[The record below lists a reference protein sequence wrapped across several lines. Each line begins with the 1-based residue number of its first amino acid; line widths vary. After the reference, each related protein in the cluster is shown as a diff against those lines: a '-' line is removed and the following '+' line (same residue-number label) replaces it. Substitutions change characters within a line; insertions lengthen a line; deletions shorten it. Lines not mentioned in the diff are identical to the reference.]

1 MYFLKKV
8 IRVVINLEKNQ
19 GVKAWIQT
27 LMNLNR
33 SIPMSGLDHIY
44 EISKMLMMHFNFKTL
59 DMKRYESINEVPM
72 FKDEIFI
79 KHIQPLTINYG
90 FLLVTN
96 INMYIQPV
104 TTKEDKVA
112 RFNLKSIQRM
122 FKRRHNL
129 KDLALEMFTQD
140 GASYFMAFDGP
151 DIRDKIF
158 EVVRHRSPS
167 CKTNIDVDL
176 EELTESWKSR
186 EMSNYEYLLKLNEFA
201 QRSLNDLSQYP
212 VFPWVIQ
219 DYISEELDLKDP
231 KVYRDLTKPIGA
243 LNQDRL
249 KGFIERSQHYNQGQ
263 VYLYGTH
270 YSSPFYVVGYLVR
283 QYPLYMLHLNNGRF
297 DRSDRIF
304 NSIAEDW
311 KVVDSNTA
319 MHEQLIYCQRADPSI
334 L

>member
-1 MYFLKKV
+1 MH
-8 IRVVINLEKNQ
+8 VVIQLEKNQ

-33 SIPMSGLDHIY
+33 SISLSGLDHIY
-44 EISKMLMMHFNFKTL
+44 EISKMLMMHFNFKSL
-59 DMKRYESINEVPM
+59 DMNRLESINEVPM

-96 INMYIQPV
+96 LNMYIQPV
-104 TTKEDKVA
+104 TTKEDKA
-112 RFNLKSIQRM
+112 IRFNQKSIQRM

-140 GASYFMAFDGP
+140 GASYFLAFDSP
-151 DIRDKIF
+151 EIRDKVF
-158 EVVRHRSPS
+158 EIVRHRSPG

-176 EELTESWKSR
+176 EELTESWKCR

-212 VFPWVIQ
+212 VFPWILQ
-219 DYISEELDLKDP
+219 DYTSEQLNLEDT
-231 KVYRDLTKPIGA
+231 KVYRDLSKPIGA
-243 LNQDRL
+243 LNEERL
-249 KGFIERSQHYNQGQ
+249 VGFIERSQHYTQGQ

-311 KVVDSNTA
+311 KVRPADSA
-319 MHEQLIYCQRADPSI
+319 LLE
-334 L
+334 

>member
-1 MYFLKKV
+1 
-8 IRVVINLEKNQ
+8 VVIHLENNQ

-59 DMKRYESINEVPM
+59 DMNRLESINEVPM

-104 TTKEDKVA
+104 TTKEDKII
-112 RFNLKSIQRM
+112 RFNQKKIQRM

-129 KDLALEMFTQD
+129 KDLAIEMFTQD
-140 GASYFMAFDGP
+140 GESYFLAFDGP
-151 DIRDKIF
+151 EIRDKIF
-158 EVVRHRSPS
+158 EVVRHRSPG

-176 EELTESWKSR
+176 EELTENWKSR
-186 EMSNYEYLLKLNEFA
+186 ELSNYEYLLKLNEFA

-212 VFPWVIQ
+212 VFPWVLQ
-219 DYISEELDLKDP
+219 DYTSEELDLKDP
-231 KVYRDLTKPIGA
+231 KVFRDLSKPIGA
-243 LNQDRL
+243 LNEDRL
-249 KGFIERSQHYNQGQ
+249 KGFIERSQYYSEGQ

-311 KVVDSNTA
+311 KVGTY
-319 MHEQLIYCQRADPSI
+319 HRALHD
-334 L
+334 